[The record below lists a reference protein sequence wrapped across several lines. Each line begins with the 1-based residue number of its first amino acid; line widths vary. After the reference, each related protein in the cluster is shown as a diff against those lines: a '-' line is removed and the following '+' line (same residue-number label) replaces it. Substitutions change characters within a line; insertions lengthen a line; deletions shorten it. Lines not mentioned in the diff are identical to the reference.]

1 MRISSLF
8 IASIMAISLL
18 TGLSCNTAIAEDDEA
33 NLVKELLEN
42 DKVVVT
48 ESRRHPG
55 TIVPMH
61 THGGPYV
68 AYIFEA
74 CKVKFTFPDGRSV
87 VKEFPAGKAIWSDGC
102 THQVEVL
109 GNTDFHVLHV
119 AIK

>member
-1 MRISSLF
+1 MKSSALF
-8 IASIMAISLL
+8 ITSIVAILL
-18 TGLSCNTAIAEDDEA
+18 LIGLSCNTAIAEDDEA
-33 NLVKELLEN
+33 NFIKEILEN

-48 ESRRHPG
+48 ESRSHPG

-61 THGGPYV
+61 THDSFV

-109 GNTDFHVLHV
+109 GNTDFHVLLV
-119 AIK
+119 TIK

>member
-1 MRISSLF
+1 MKISSLF

-18 TGLSCNTAIAEDDEA
+18 IGLSYNTAIAEDIEA
-33 NLVKELLEN
+33 NFVKEILEN

-61 THGGPYV
+61 THGPFV

-74 CKVKFTFPDGRSV
+74 CKVKFTFPDGKSV
-87 VKEFPAGKAIWSDGC
+87 VKEIPAGKVIWSDGC
-102 THQVEVL
+102 THEVEVL

-119 AIK
+119 EIE